1 MPDMDQVEE
10 RLSEAVSAAVRD
22 FLSRLTDE
30 TISALQG
37 DTSLVAAAVPQPLPN
52 PREDLPM
59 LGEVYG
65 WWTDAVGNAVAPVLA
80 EIFEEFWEDLEAGVG
95 PAAIATSL
103 DASEFYLGKVTDRL
117 VRGITPPLPDRAF
130 DTVRSTIAEGMTV
143 GWSTSATSQHIAKRL
158 GWEANGEYW
167 RTQKGYYGSKIDG
180 ILDALGAPGNPAR
193 EWARRND
200 PRVQELRDRMN
211 EATLRLDSERSYWEI
226 RAERIA
232 RTESTAAYNY
242 GALNSLAL
250 EGFTHKMW
258 NSTYDSRTRPEHA
271 ALDGQVVSLNSQFMM
286 DGYGLM
292 FPGDP
297 SAPASLVV
305 NCRCFITGEDEGVE
319 SASAE
324 ELPYS
329 GLEDENLLLALQ
341 EAEQY
346 RENTLEDVLD
356 TFTEAEEL
364 AQEVYVLNGYDP
376 MNGILRGNQLT
387 LDIFTGQELGD
398 YSEQIGILQ
407 SAIASRKSDREMTLL
422 RGVRN
427 WDNSVAKTSGVSDFS
442 KLKVG
447 DFYSDPGFSSVTTN
461 TRTATDFAYHG
472 AMQGEEDSEGWIMVL
487 KVPPG
492 TPMLPGNIG
501 ESEIILNAG
510 VKQQVT
516 AVDSVKQ
523 IIYAKVLP

>member
-10 RLSEAVSAAVRD
+10 RLSAAVSAAVRAL
-22 FLSRLTDE
+22 LSRLTNE

-37 DTSLVAAAVPQPLPN
+37 DTSLVAAAVPQPLPD
-52 PREDLPM
+52 PSQALPT
-59 LGEVYG
+59 LGVIHG
-65 WWTDAVGNAVAPVLA
+65 WWTEAVGIEVAPVLA
-80 EIFEEFWEDLEAGVG
+80 VIFEEFREDLEAGVG
-95 PAAIATSL
+95 PAALATSL

-130 DTVRSTIAEGMTV
+130 DSVRSTIAEGITD

-167 RTQKGYYGSKIDG
+167 RAQKSHYASKIDG
-180 ILDALGAPGNPAR
+180 ILDALGSPGNPAR

-286 DGYGLM
+286 DGYGIM

-305 NCRCFITGEDEGVE
+305 NCRCFITGEDDPGVEGVD
-319 SASAE
+319 AAG

-329 GLEDENLLLALQ
+329 GLDDENLLRALE
-341 EAEQY
+341 EAEKY
-346 RENTLEDVLD
+346 RSGTWMRDSL
-356 TFTEAEEL
+356 TEAEDRALWE
-364 AQEVYVLNGYDP
+364 YTGNGYDQ
-376 MNGILRGNQLT
+376 MNGVLRGHPLT
-387 LDIFTGQELGD
+387 LRAFKNHLEEFTENND
-398 YSEQIGILQ
+398 ILQ
-407 SAIASRKSDREMTLL
+407 SAIASRKSSQELTLL
-422 RGVRN
+422 RGIKSWNPDFTGTV
-427 WDNSVAKTSGVSDFS
+427 GVSDFS
-442 KLKVG
+442 TLKAG
-447 DFYSDPGFSSVTTN
+447 DFFSDPGFTSATTSAK
-461 TRTATDFAYHG
+461 TATDFAHG
-472 AMQGEEDSEGWIMVL
+472 TKPGMLDPAGWTMVI

-492 TPMLPGNIG
+492 TGIIPGKTG
-501 ESEIILNAG
+501 ESELILNAG
-510 VKQQVT
+510 IKQKIT
-516 AVDSVKQ
+516 AVDSAKQ
-523 IIYAKVLP
+523 IIYSEVLS